1 MRLSRTLITTLWS
14 ESTWTD
20 SISMAE
26 TILTSLRCVSCPT
39 LQKSTCRSKSIQMT
53 RWGKE
58 SRESLFLNNK
68 FNRSSLTILI
78 CSAIKICRLQP
89 PVISE
94 EEEISQ
100 TQISNLSFSVILRLG
115 WTVLVGKILS
125 NQIHFPLVPL
135 PSNTNQ
141 MRINSCSP
149 MMRTVQGTVL
159 PVSESIIAAMK
170 STSMSRFITRNRST
184 TESMTRTASR

>member
-1 MRLSRTLITTLWS
+1 
-14 ESTWTD
+14 
-20 SISMAE
+20 MAE
-26 TILTSLRCVSCPT
+26 TIPTSSRCVNYPT
-39 LQKSTCRSKSIQMT
+39 SQKSTCRSKSIQMT

-58 SRESLFLNNK
+58 SRESLFLNNR

-78 CSAIKICRLQP
+78 CSAIKISRLQP

-115 WTVLVGKILS
+115 WTVLAGKILS

-170 STSMSRFITRNRST
+170 SISMSRFITRNRST